1 MQMTTQ
7 TTTVPLV
14 LALKDMHFDTIVGQ
28 TDVLDQVRST
38 LLVGRNIIIV
48 GPPGI
53 GKTTLAK
60 NVASFLPS
68 LKVVKGCEFHC
79 TPERPVC
86 PSCVSKKNFELHSIP
101 GSARFVRVQGSPD
114 LTAEDLL
121 GDIDPIKALQF
132 GPLSL
137 EAFTPGKIFR
147 ANNGIL
153 FFDELN
159 RCPEKLQNALLQVLE
174 EREVTIGSYSVNMPS
189 NFIFIGT
196 MNPEDYAGTE
206 QLSSVFLDRFDLVYM
221 GYPETNALEIEIVKK
236 KGKSLGPSFN
246 QSLLELAVEFV
257 RTIRSH
263 KDVEQKPSVR
273 ATLGLYERAQSN
285 AIIAGRKGVQ
295 FKDIQDALISVLR
308 HRVKLKPSIRYLK
321 DISVFLKEE
330 FDNFLESRPQYRVFA
345 SEHEASDEG

>member
-1 MQMTTQ
+1 MNTMT
-7 TTTVPLV
+7 
-14 LALKDMHFDTIVGQ
+14 LALKDMRFTQIIGQ
-28 TDVLDQVRST
+28 IEVLNQVRST
-38 LLVGRNIIIV
+38 LLVGRNLIIV

-60 NVASFLPS
+60 NVASFLPE

-86 PSCVSKKNFELHSIP
+86 PSCLTKKSFETATIP

-121 GDIDPIKALQF
+121 GDIDPLKALKF

-137 EAFTPGKIFR
+137 EAFTPGKLFR
-147 ANNGIL
+147 ANNGVL

-174 EREVTIGSYSVNMPS
+174 EREITIGSYSVNMPT

-221 GYPETNALEIEIVKK
+221 GYPETNSLEIEIVKK
-236 KGKSLGPSFN
+236 KGRAIGITVSQN
-246 QSLLELAVEFV
+246 LLELAVEFV
-257 RTIRSH
+257 RTLRSH

-285 AIIAGRKGVQ
+285 ALIAGRKMIV
-295 FKDIQDALISVLR
+295 FKDIQDALIS
-308 HRVKLKPSIRYLK
+308 
-321 DISVFLKEE
+321 
-330 FDNFLESRPQYRVFA
+330 
-345 SEHEASDEG
+345 